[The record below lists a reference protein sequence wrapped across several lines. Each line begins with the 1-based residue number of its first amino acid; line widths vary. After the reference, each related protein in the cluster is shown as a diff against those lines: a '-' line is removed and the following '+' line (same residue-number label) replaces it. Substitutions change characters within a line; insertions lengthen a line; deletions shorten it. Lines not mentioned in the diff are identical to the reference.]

1 MKKKIIFS
9 LIITL
14 ICVSSKAQNSDLS
27 KILDT
32 DCVYNFSYKQY
43 FDFLQEIKKIP
54 EIEFVTQQKF
64 NTYYDSTKIIVS
76 IKHDIDVDIHSAIIL
91 ARIEKELNIPTT
103 YFVLHTAKFYHPPKD
118 FATHNDSILAQLQNI
133 KSSGH
138 EIGFHND
145 LLTLQVVYG
154 ISPRQFLK
162 NELEWLRSNEIEIW
176 GTSSHGSSY
185 CYQYGYINYFFFYE
199 SSLEHENAS
208 FPNENFVIK
217 KNETIYFEK
226 ATLSEY
232 DLEYESYSLDFN
244 KYFSD
249 ASTNKDGSGYNPTT
263 TDTKNWKAGD
273 RIVIL
278 THPGRW
284 RNFEKRALTVNPN
297 PNNNNFHI
305 YSDDIPENTE
315 IKIEISN
322 IQGKT
327 VYFENKKFT
336 NKLPVTTNL
345 KSGIYI
351 LKVSFFAGEKF
362 TVLTTKLVIS

>member
-1 MKKKIIFS
+1 M
-9 LIITL
+9 
-14 ICVSSKAQNSDLS
+14 
-27 KILDT
+27 
-32 DCVYNFSYKQY
+32 
-43 FDFLQEIKKIP
+43 E
-54 EIEFVTQQKF
+54 
-64 NTYYDSTKIIVS
+64 
-76 IKHDIDVDIHSAIIL
+76 
-91 ARIEKELNIPTT
+91 
-103 YFVLHTAKFYHPPKD
+103 
-118 FATHNDSILAQLQNI
+118 
-133 KSSGH
+133 
-138 EIGFHND
+138 
-145 LLTLQVVYG
+145 
-154 ISPRQFLK
+154 
-162 NELEWLRSNEIEIW
+162 SN
-176 GTSSHGSSY
+176 
-185 CYQYGYINYFFFYE
+185 
-199 SSLEHENAS
+199 LEHENAS

-284 RNFEKRALTVNPN
+284 RNIEKRALSVNPN

-305 YSDDIPENTE
+305 YSEDIPENTE